1 MNNTVEST
9 NKKRTDILERTRNY
23 KIDNLRAIA
32 IISVV
37 LGHSIILYNPQWNI
51 FETSVESI
59 FLQKLYQ
66 FIASYQLALFVMLSG
81 YLFLNTCLKEI
92 PFSSFTTNK
101 AKRLL
106 WPYFIIGLLYMIPIK
121 MILNIPTY
129 TDIGVGTILK
139 SFFLGTDNGHLWF
152 LYSLFL
158 IFLFLYPLNKNT
170 IRHNQA
176 PVIILFVILV
186 LRTIVSPYLPH
197 LFNLTQAIK
206 YALWFQVGVILAKNN
221 LSEIIATICIILLWG
236 AFFSKT
242 AILGLL
248 IISLLY
254 IFVPNRLN
262 PILSK
267 ISKNSFGIYLFHS
280 PLIYITYTFLT
291 DRSPIL
297 VVFLNFVVG
306 GILAYL
312 LTTTVRKSSMNKYIG
327 V

>member
-1 MNNTVEST
+1 MNHTIEST
-9 NKKRTDILERTRNY
+9 NKKPHLNKRTRNY

-51 FETSVESI
+51 FETTVECP

-66 FIASYQLALFVMLSG
+66 FIACYQLALFVLLSG
-81 YLFLNTCLKEI
+81 YLFFSSCLKEI

-106 WPYFIIGLLYMIPIK
+106 LPYFTVGLLYMIPIK

-129 TDIGVGTILK
+129 ADIGVVTILK
-139 SFFLGTDNGHLWF
+139 RFFLGIDNGHLWF

-170 IRHNQA
+170 IHHKYS
-176 PVIILFVILV
+176 PVIILSLIIG
-186 LRTIVSPYLPH
+186 LRTVVSPHLPH
-197 LFNLTQAIK
+197 LFNLTQAIE